1 LVLLFVQVGCF
12 YASVLGGL
20 VVVCL
25 VVEQFV
31 FPQLVGLWV
40 VFGLLLFYNE
50 IHFIFAKKKIM

>member
-1 LVLLFVQVGCF
+1 
-12 YASVLGGL
+12 

-50 IHFIFAKKKIM
+50 IHFIFAKKKTCDGDKVNTNIH